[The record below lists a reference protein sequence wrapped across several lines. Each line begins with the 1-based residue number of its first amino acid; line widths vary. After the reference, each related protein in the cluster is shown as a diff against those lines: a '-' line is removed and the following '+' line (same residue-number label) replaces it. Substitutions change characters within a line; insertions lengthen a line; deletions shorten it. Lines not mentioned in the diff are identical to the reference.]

1 MECVEDLIRKEYQ
14 SFGFDLTG
22 NSPQSQ
28 STLVGLTKKETKE
41 QVANRVWHEA
51 SKEGKVKHIDFVKL
65 LSMETGFDEE
75 QATKIF
81 YAWEQQCIIKLN
93 ADNTYS
99 KSGGF

>member
-1 MECVEDLIRKEYQ
+1 
-14 SFGFDLTG
+14 
-22 NSPQSQ
+22 
-28 STLVGLTKKETKE
+28 
-41 QVANRVWHEA
+41 
-51 SKEGKVKHIDFVKL
+51 
-65 LSMETGFDEE
+65 METGFDEP